1 VERQRQDDIVNLAP
15 EKATAVRLAHQR
27 KVEVHLQRVTAQK
40 QKEAPSPIAIAR
52 EALRRLAVS
61 RIAPTPDNYRR
72 LYHEIS
78 GNAPQPANTGAVQP
92 ALEPAPDT
100 PWHHLIRDLLRHWE
114 TRHGQLTLAKK
125 REALERVLNNFAA
138 NPALL
143 GVKLQSLIASWS
155 GSSSG
160 AQEKHYEP
168 EAVPGTPAAAAPDS
182 SVAPALKL
190 TRTETAG
197 PDTSSPTG
205 WLRQILG
212 QILETAAGLHLSAHP
227 ELAAEATALA
237 QLARTADDSAGAAQF
252 AARLKDFLLT
262 LEHSGEDAAALH
274 QGLTRLLQLLLKSMR
289 DLVAGDP
296 WLDGQIAVLE
306 NLVARPL
313 NIKVIEEA
321 ERSLKNLALKQ
332 GVLKHSLDQVKHTLK
347 DMVSRFIDRL
357 GELSES
363 TGDYHDKIAGY
374 SEQISRTDDIT
385 ELNRLLTEVMRET
398 KLIQSSA
405 LSSRDNL
412 VAARREVEAAQVQ
425 IRQLE
430 SSLAHVSA
438 QVCEDQLTGALNR
451 RGLDDGFEREAS
463 RADRHGLPL
472 CMALLDVDNFK
483 QLNDKYGHQAGD
495 DALVYL
501 TQVIKDTVRP
511 DDCVARFGGE
521 EFLILL
527 PDTALDEALAVVARL
542 QRAMTRQLF
551 LHDNERMLITFSA
564 GVAQRA
570 AGESKETLIGRVD
583 KALYDAKRAGKN
595 RVMPAV

>member
-1 VERQRQDDIVNLAP
+1 M
-15 EKATAVRLAHQR
+15 
-27 KVEVHLQRVTAQK
+27 QRVTVK
-40 QKEAPSPIAIAR
+40 QQPEAPTSPIAIAR
-52 EALRRLAVS
+52 EALRRMAVS
-61 RIAPTPDNYRR
+61 SIAPTPDNYRR
-72 LYHEIS
+72 LYLEIS
-78 GNAPQPANTGAVQP
+78 GTAPQGEGAGARQP

-100 PWHHLIRDLLRHWE
+100 PWHSLIRDLLRHWE
-114 TRHGQLTLAKK
+114 TRHGPLTLAKK

-155 GSSSG
+155 ESLSG
-160 AQEKHYEP
+160 AQEKRYEP
-168 EAVPGTPAAAAPDS
+168 DAIPGAPETPAPVTLVALAPDPS
-182 SVAPALKL
+182 AAPALTL
-190 TRTETAG
+190 TQPGITG
-197 PDTSSPTG
+197 PDAPSPTG
-205 WLRQILG
+205 WLRQIIG
-212 QILETAAGLHLSAHP
+212 QILESAAGLHLSAHP
-227 ELAAEATALA
+227 ELAAEASALA
-237 QLARTADDSAGAAQF
+237 QLARTPDDSAGAAQF
-252 AARLKDFLLT
+252 AARLKGFLLA

-296 WLDGQIAVLE
+296 WLDGQMAVLE
-306 NLVARPL
+306 TLVARPL

-332 GVLKHSLDQVKHTLK
+332 GLLKHSLDQVKHTIK

-405 LSSRDNL
+405 QSSRDDL
-412 VAARREVEAAQVQ
+412 VTARRQVEAAQLQ
-425 IRQLE
+425 IRELE

-438 QVCEDQLTGALNR
+438 KVCEDELTGALNR
-451 RGLDDGFEREAS
+451 RGLDEGFEREAS
-463 RADRHGLPL
+463 RADRHDLPL

-483 QLNDKYGHQAGD
+483 QLNDKYGHQTGD

-501 TQVIKDTVRP
+501 TQILKDTVRP

-527 PDTALDEALAVVARL
+527 PDTVLDEAIAMIARL
-542 QRAMTRQLF
+542 QRALTRQLF

-570 AGESKETLIGRVD
+570 AGESKEILIGRAD

-595 RVMPAV
+595 RVMPAL

>member
-1 VERQRQDDIVNLAP
+1 MDGLDP
-15 EKATAVRLAHQR
+15 EKARRSDLRTREKSR
-27 KVEVHLQRVTAQK
+27 FHLQRVTVQEQK
-40 QKEAPSPIAIAR
+40 AAPSPTVIAR

-61 RIAPTPDNYRR
+61 RIAPTPDNYSR
-72 LYHEIS
+72 LYREIS
-78 GNAPQPANTGAVQP
+78 GNAPQAEDAGAGRP
-92 ALEPAPDT
+92 ALQAAPDT

-143 GVKLQSLIASWS
+143 GAKLQSLIASWS
-155 GSSSG
+155 ESLSG
-160 AQEKHYEP
+160 AQEKRYEP
-168 EAVPGTPAAAAPDS
+168 AEIPGAPAAAAP
-182 SVAPALKL
+182 VTLVAAAPAPKL
-190 TRTETAG
+190 TPTETAG
-197 PDTSSPTG
+197 PDASSPTG
-205 WLRQILG
+205 WLRQIIG
-212 QILETAAGLHLSAHP
+212 QILESAAGLHLSAHP
-227 ELAAEATALA
+227 ELAAEAAALA
-237 QLARTADDSAGAAQF
+237 QLARAAGDGAAEAQF
-252 AARLKDFLLT
+252 TARLKDFLLA
-262 LEHSGEDAAALH
+262 LEHQGEDAAALH

-306 NLVARPL
+306 NLIARPL
-313 NIKVIEEA
+313 NIDVIEEA

-398 KLIQSSA
+398 KLIQSRA
-405 LSSRDNL
+405 LSSRDDL
-412 VAARREVEAAQVQ
+412 VAARGEVEAAQEQ

-430 SSLAHVSA
+430 SSLAYVSA
-438 QVCEDQLTGALNR
+438 KVCEDQLTGALNR

-511 DDCVARFGGE
+511 DDFVARFGGE
-521 EFLILL
+521 EFLILM
-527 PDTALDEALAVVARL
+527 PDTALDEAIAVVVRL
-542 QRAMTRQLF
+542 QRALTRQLF
-551 LHDNERMLITFSA
+551 LHANERMLITFSA

-570 AGESKETLIGRVD
+570 AKESKETLIGRAD
-583 KALYDAKRAGKN
+583 KALYAAKRAGKN
-595 RVMPAV
+595 RVMPAP